1 MSNQLAIATVTC
13 VLQDLLEP
21 AMDIV
26 PGARVSTVRPDR
38 LGKDGKMT
46 RGLNIYLYRVTPNSQ
61 FRNVDMPMRDSSGG
75 YVRAPIMA
83 VDLHYLMSAYGDE
96 TLLEP
101 QILLGATVA
110 RLHEHT
116 VLHRNII
123 QQGVE
128 SSGHIVEGSD
138 LDEQS
143 PKVKILMD
151 NLSTED
157 LSKIWSVLFQTPYQL
172 SSAYVL
178 GPIFLHSDVALAPRG
193 RPVEEPRV
201 SVQPT
206 DGSE

>member
-1 MSNQLAIATVTC
+1 MSNQLSIATVTC

-61 FRNVDMPMRDSSGG
+61 FRNIDMPMRSSDGG
-75 YVRAPIMA
+75 YLRAPIMA

-96 TLLEP
+96 TMLEP
-101 QILLGATVA
+101 QILLGAAVA

-128 SSGHIVEGSD
+128 SSASIVEGSD
-138 LDEQS
+138 LDEQR

-178 GPIFLHSDVALAPRG
+178 GPVFLHSDVELAPRG
-193 RPVEEPRV
+193 RPVEETRV
-201 SVQPT
+201 TVDPM
-206 DGSE
+206 DEDE

>member
-61 FRNVDMPMRDSSGG
+61 FRNIDMPMRDSSGG
-75 YVRAPIMA
+75 YMRAPIMA

>member
-46 RGLNIYLYRVTPNSQ
+46 RGVNIYLYRVTPNAQ
-61 FRNVDMPMRDSSGG
+61 FRNVDMPMRNSDGG
-75 YVRAPIMA
+75 YLRAPIMA
-83 VDLHYLMSAYGDE
+83 VDLHYLISAFGDE
-96 TLLEP
+96 TTLEP

-110 RLHEHT
+110 RMHEHSI
-116 VLHRNII
+116 LHRNII
-123 QQGVE
+123 QQGME
-128 SSGHIVEGSD
+128 SSASIVEGSD
-138 LDEQS
+138 LDEQR

-178 GPIFLHSDVALAPRG
+178 GPVFLHSDVQL
-193 RPVEEPRV
+193 EPRAGLV
-201 SVQPT
+201 KETRVR
-206 DGSE
+206 SEPMGESD

>member
-46 RGLNIYLYRVTPNSQ
+46 RGLNIYLYRVSPNSQ
-61 FRNVDMPMRDSSGG
+61 FRNVDMPMRNNDGG
-75 YVRAPIMA
+75 YLRAPIMA
-83 VDLHYLMSAYGDE
+83 VDLHYLVSAYGDE
-96 TLLEP
+96 TMLEP
-101 QILLGATVA
+101 QILLGSAVA

-116 VLHRNII
+116 VLHRNMI
-123 QQGVE
+123 QQGIE
-128 SSGHIVEGSD
+128 SSSNIVEGSD
-138 LDEQS
+138 LDEQR

-178 GPIFLHSDVALAPRG
+178 GPIFLHSDVELAPRG

-201 SVQPT
+201 TVGT
-206 DGSE
+206 IDESE

>member
-61 FRNVDMPMRDSSGG
+61 FRNIDMPMRDSDGG
-75 YVRAPIMA
+75 YTRAPIMA

-96 TLLEP
+96 TMLEP

-128 SSGHIVEGSD
+128 SSNNIVDGSD
-138 LDEQS
+138 LDEQR

-178 GPIFLHSDVALAPRG
+178 GPVFLHSEVELAPRG

-201 SVQPT
+201 SVGTT
-206 DGSE
+206 DGSS